1 MKVSAWRDL
10 HGVSILPYLLL
21 LPIVTIWPWW
31 LSKVHYRLPT
41 PLGPTYVSN
50 ILSQLTIRDVN
61 GRPQASEDVAVS
73 HMQALE
79 DIGYRTVGTEEA
91 LAGEEYV
98 LDQVNLIASRCKLLE
113 CEVSVQKGS
122 GYHESV
128 HSSSFWE
135 LVS

>member
-1 MKVSAWRDL
+1 LNELTNRD
-10 HGVSILPYLLL
+10 I
-21 LPIVTIWPWW
+21 
-31 LSKVHYRLPT
+31 
-41 PLGPTYVSN
+41 
-50 ILSQLTIRDVN
+50 N

-122 GYHESV
+122 GYHE
-128 HSSSFWE
+128 
-135 LVS
+135 

>member
-10 HGVSILPYLLL
+10 HGVSIFPYLLL
-21 LPIVTIWPWW
+21 LPIVTIWPLW

-98 LDQVNLIASRCKLLE
+98 LDQVNLIASRCKLLD

-122 GYHESV
+122 GYHE
-128 HSSSFWE
+128 
-135 LVS
+135 